1 VYRSLTSGTGYVK
14 VNPSLVSVVDYTDST
29 VANTTTYY
37 YVTTA
42 VDGSGNESINSNE
55 AVAAIP

>member
-1 VYRSLTSGTGYVK
+1 VSS
-14 VNPSLVSVVDYTDST
+14 VNYTDAT

-42 VDGSGNESINSNE
+42 VDANGNESIDSSE